1 MRAYRITTTKSDY
14 PYLIIANNIVSAIDL
29 FVDKTSI
36 SELDIVNIT
45 PFNEYSSDH
54 IIVNETRQK

>member
-29 FVDKTSI
+29 FIAKI
-36 SELDIVNIT
+36 HSEIDIVSIT
-45 PFNEYSSDH
+45 PLNEYTLDH
-54 IIVNETRQK
+54 IIVNESRQK

>member
-14 PYLIIANNIVSAIDL
+14 PYLVIANNITSAVDL
-29 FVDKTSI
+29 FIRNTTAC
-36 SELDIVNIT
+36 ELDIVSIT

-54 IIVNETRQK
+54 IIVNEPRQK